1 MDIFG
6 DDIDS
11 FLEAGELNENIR
23 EADID
28 ENDENENGAENDEDS
43 KGEPKTVE
51 PKKRS
56 ARRPQVCMQKLQ
68 ETTNYAPKSLT
79 GELCHDLTVDFGTAS
94 LMFRSFSS
102 HPQMCR
108 SSD

>member
-23 EADID
+23 ETDID
-28 ENDENENGAENDEDS
+28 ENEENENGDENGDEDG

-56 ARRPQVCMQKLQ
+56 ARRPQVCIQKLR
-68 ETTNYAPKSLT
+68 EATDCAPTSFT
-79 GELCHDLTVDFGTAS
+79 GGLTVALLRKSNVS
-94 LMFRSFSS
+94 LIVLSS
-102 HPQMCR
+102 ANVP
-108 SSD
+108 